1 MIALALILCA
11 AIAGM
16 GVVVIFAPA
25 RARDLTRLLADK
37 TGMWVATAIRAVL
50 GLGLLAAAA
59 ESKMPIYLRIL
70 GLVILLV
77 AIATPLLGLDR
88 HRRMIDWWLARDQKI
103 EMVCGVAAFVIGLG
117 LIYLIL

>member
-1 MIALALILCA
+1 MTALVLILCA
-11 AIAGM
+11 AIAAM
-16 GVVVIFAPA
+16 GVVMIVKPA
-25 RARDLTRLLADK
+25 LAHDLTRLFADK
-37 TGMWVATAIRAVL
+37 TGMWVVTAIRAVL
-50 GLGLLAAAA
+50 VLGLLAAAT
-59 ESKMPIYLRIL
+59 ESKAPMLLRIL